1 MSSLL
6 ITTFINKEI
15 KLESVDEELLKLL
28 NQSETKYIIRPKNFK
43 ELESKI
49 KSLFKPKNKIKSVL
63 SYNGLYSTGKIEE
76 IPDNSSLDENIS
88 FILICYKKKTKKI
101 IVPKVDTNNLIKTED
116 SKIELKLSENIDL
129 DTTFNINQFLK
140 MKEALSSEI
149 ITKQDTLFERCIEN
163 LNTSLEDELRRSAS
177 DFLNNSQKNIK
188 EYSEKLKNSVYS
200 STKNL
205 IERKND
211 ALNKLNKNAED
222 IEKINEE
229 IKKNKSNKQIK
240 PIIKKVEPKPEP
252 EEKILFRFNKGL
264 INLEQE
270 INRKD
275 TKKSLKIEN
284 IHIKN
289 ISKKEYNSAL
299 MAWIKED
306 NSDKQI
312 NFDQEEINEI
322 FPFQNEGNYQSQQD
336 INDLYLN
343 LIVDNPQDETDYK
356 MVVSIINKEK
366 KNVISEKPLEIVVKM
381 KKVVTEEE
389 IKEILNNIKQE
400 IEDCDLFIKDE
411 EIIKIIKD
419 EKGDENNIKKIV
431 KDNFE
436 NKKKDKIDEM
446 INKFIQETNFRE
458 FLTNDEVEKKILFFK
473 LDEEQIKAWIMSKKP
488 APEPEPQPVP
498 QPDPIP
504 DDNQEERI
512 TKMIEELDN
521 EIYICGVIEE
531 DKLRQGVLECNFDYE
546 KFKEW
551 ATNHM

>member
-1 MSSLL
+1 
-6 ITTFINKEI
+6 
-15 KLESVDEELLKLL
+15 
-28 NQSETKYIIRPKNFK
+28 
-43 ELESKI
+43 
-49 KSLFKPKNKIKSVL
+49 
-63 SYNGLYSTGKIEE
+63 
-76 IPDNSSLDENIS
+76 
-88 FILICYKKKTKKI
+88 
-101 IVPKVDTNNLIKTED
+101 
-116 SKIELKLSENIDL
+116 
-129 DTTFNINQFLK
+129 
-140 MKEALSSEI
+140 
-149 ITKQDTLFERCIEN
+149 
-163 LNTSLEDELRRSAS
+163 
-177 DFLNNSQKNIK
+177 
-188 EYSEKLKNSVYS
+188 
-200 STKNL
+200 
-205 IERKND
+205 
-211 ALNKLNKNAED
+211 
-222 IEKINEE
+222 
-229 IKKNKSNKQIK
+229 
-240 PIIKKVEPKPEP
+240 
-252 EEKILFRFNKGL
+252 
-264 INLEQE
+264 
-270 INRKD
+270 
-275 TKKSLKIEN
+275 
-284 IHIKN
+284 
-289 ISKKEYNSAL
+289 
-299 MAWIKED
+299 
-306 NSDKQI
+306 
-312 NFDQEEINEI
+312 
-322 FPFQNEGNYQSQQD
+322 
-336 INDLYLN
+336 
-343 LIVDNPQDETDYK
+343 

-446 INKFIQETNFRE
+446 INKFIQETNFPE